1 MTENGFIVC
10 RPCFDEASK
19 YSNQFCQELI
29 DLMKTAGTSYLD
41 FSGEEATPQKVQ
53 DMLEILKNAHFLF
66 FDHGSETGLVAQG
79 GTSYIIDKTNDDL
92 LIGRIV
98 YTLAC
103 SWGLDGGWQAHRKG
117 AKAVHC
123 YAAVV
128 GFMTSALPEFQES
141 FNYGFKILHQRM
153 TEGLEP
159 NFKGILTLEKE
170 KMTELSDKLMKQGNF
185 MAATWMNTNRDSLRW
200 YNGNDEPP
208 ESKCFWRRLAV
219 KLFGPKKGWGLLKR
233 T

>member
-1 MTENGFIVC
+1 ME
-10 RPCFDEASK
+10 K
-19 YSNQFCQELI
+19 
-29 DLMKTAGTSYLD
+29 AGTSYLD
-41 FSGEEATPQKVQ
+41 YSGDEATPQVVQ
-53 DMLEILKNAHFLF
+53 DMLRIWKGAHFLF
-66 FDHGSETGLVAQG
+66 FNHANEQGLIAQG
-79 GTSYIIDKTNDDL
+79 GQEYIIDKSNDEL

-141 FNYGFKILHQRM
+141 FNHGFKLLHEQIRL
-153 TEGLEP
+153 GLDP
-159 NFKGILTLEKE
+159 NFEEILAFEKE

-185 MAATWMNTNRDSLRW
+185 MAASWMNRNRDSLKW

-219 KLFGPKKGWGLLKR
+219 KLFGPKRGWSLLKR
-233 T
+233 K

>member
-1 MTENGFIVC
+1 
-10 RPCFDEASK
+10 
-19 YSNQFCQELI
+19 
-29 DLMKTAGTSYLD
+29 MKKAGTSYLD
-41 FSGEEATPQKVQ
+41 FSRNEATPREVQ
-53 DMLEILKNAHFLF
+53 DMLKTWRTAHFLF
-66 FDHGSETGLVAQG
+66 YDHGSETGLVAQG
-79 GTSYIIDKTNDDL
+79 GREYIIHKNNDEL

-117 AKAVHC
+117 AIAVHC

-141 FNYGFKILHQRM
+141 FNHGFKLLHERM
-153 TEGLEP
+153 KEGLEP
-159 NFKGILTLEKE
+159 NFKGILALEKE

-185 MAATWMNTNRDSLRW
+185 MAAALMNRNRDSLKW
-200 YNGNDEPP
+200 YNGESSQPP

-219 KLFGPKKGWGLLKR
+219 KLFGSKLGWSLLKK
-233 T
+233 